1 MLKGALGLTLSKA
14 DYWAVYLTFSPEFFS
29 QLFSLFILESGISV
43 RVNSQFYLW
52 FFTWKDLHFTVLL
65 QVFCHLNASETH
77 LAKSSGSKESKLSQ
91 ALREIF

>member
-43 RVNSQFYLW
+43 RVNSHFYLW

-77 LAKSSGSKESKLSQ
+77 LAKCSGSKESKLSQ